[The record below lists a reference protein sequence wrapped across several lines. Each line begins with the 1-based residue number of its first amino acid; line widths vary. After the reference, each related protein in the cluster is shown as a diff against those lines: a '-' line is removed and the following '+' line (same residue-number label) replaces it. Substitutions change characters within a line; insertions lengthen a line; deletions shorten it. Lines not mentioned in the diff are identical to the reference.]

1 MARYTFTGLN
11 KRSTPNTQA
20 GLTTKFGSVVLD
32 DIAGV
37 TTLNVSGRGLIENEF
52 TLEQKA
58 GASGAW
64 AYDDD
69 RVPSRE
75 IEVEIQILSNDIR
88 VVYDK
93 LNNALHRG
101 LQDLS
106 FSDDVGKHYEAKYSH
121 MSMPK
126 EDSNNAIVTLFFVAP
141 QPFRYGA
148 WKTKEPGDVISTL
161 GTAQAEIRRME
172 IEVLLGGTGT
182 LRVINITTSRQITI
196 NKDAVPS
203 DKFIISY
210 VANEPILRVNGQPAP
225 QELALT
231 SEYEEMQYVSNGDKF
246 GTSRNASV
254 RVEYRD
260 RWF

>member
-20 GLTTKFGSVVLD
+20 GLTTKFGSVILD

-101 LQDLS
+101 LQQLS

-148 WKTKEPGDVISTL
+148 WKTLQPAATLSTQ
-161 GTAQAEIRRME
+161 GTAQAEIRRMT
-172 IEVLLGGTGT
+172 IDVSASGSGAF
-182 LRVINITTSRQITI
+182 RVTNNGTSRQITV
-196 NKDAVPS
+196 NKVAVPS

-225 QELALT
+225 QMLVLT
-231 SEYEEMQYVSNGDKF
+231 SEYEEMQYMSNGDRF
-246 GTSRNASV
+246 TTSQSASV
-254 RVEYRD
+254 QVQYRD